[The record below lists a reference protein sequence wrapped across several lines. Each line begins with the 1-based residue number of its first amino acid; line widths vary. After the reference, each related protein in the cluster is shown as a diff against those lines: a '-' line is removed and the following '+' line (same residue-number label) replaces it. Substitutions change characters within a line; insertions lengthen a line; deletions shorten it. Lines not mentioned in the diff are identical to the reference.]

1 MLTSSVISC
10 TRYRVHLHYHLQSCY
25 KDCESRWSNGDCKSC
40 DCKNTSAAKWKAC
53 RAIENVI
60 SHAAWFKISG
70 DALWSDYLLLFSKYL
85 SVSFLYSL
93 INLYNLLETPYCQFY
108 VYMKTLNLAVDGK
121 VTEFIIPSFKKIDNF
136 LKDWKI
142 GIPEQRELFLAISN
156 ILKENKRYSSQF
168 YFCSLY
174 LSSEWEYYLGFFP
187 WDCSPMQ
194 QQFSIHLSVFLP
206 FFFQTCN

>member
-1 MLTSSVISC
+1 
-10 TRYRVHLHYHLQSCY
+10 
-25 KDCESRWSNGDCKSC
+25 
-40 DCKNTSAAKWKAC
+40 
-53 RAIENVI
+53 
-60 SHAAWFKISG
+60 
-70 DALWSDYLLLFSKYL
+70 
-85 SVSFLYSL
+85 
-93 INLYNLLETPYCQFY
+93 
-108 VYMKTLNLAVDGK
+108 MKTLNLAVDGK

-187 WDCSPMQ
+187 
-194 QQFSIHLSVFLP
+194 
-206 FFFQTCN
+206 